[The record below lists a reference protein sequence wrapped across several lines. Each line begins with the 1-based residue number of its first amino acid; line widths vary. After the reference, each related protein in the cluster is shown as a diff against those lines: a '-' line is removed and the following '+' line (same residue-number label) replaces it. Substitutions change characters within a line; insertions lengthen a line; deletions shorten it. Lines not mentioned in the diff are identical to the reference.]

1 MEQGPKSVNIHII
14 SDSRGAGLEKTLS
27 SITRDYNFSVTIRS
41 GATFDILT
49 NIAVAHKENFDY
61 QIIVGGICSITTK
74 EGRYVSY
81 KRNEARK
88 TQLKEQISIIL
99 DTLGTR
105 VSVATI
111 PPTSISKYNA
121 HKHHSQAGESSWLE
135 QQQQLNEELREIN
148 LFIESENHRTGTQQV
163 YLDKASTANS
173 VKRRGDNRTK
183 WQWEHTPSH
192 DSTMAFMQTLL
203 WHAVC
208 KNLYLVS
215 PQMGNKGIYRC
226 FRCATFVCVHLD
238 SSFDRQL
245 CACTMWTNIHPV
257 HPSCVPLKVQPHCYC
272 FVPTRDIT
280 FTSPVALSKPQDI
293 YINCQEVSPHG
304 SQQVVL

>member
-1 MEQGPKSVNIHII
+1 MEQGPKSVNIQII

-88 TQLKEQISIIL
+88 TQLKEQISSIL

-111 PPTSISKYNA
+111 PPASITKYNA
-121 HKHHSQAGESSWLE
+121 HKHHPQAAETSWLE

-148 LFIESENHRTGTQQV
+148 SFIESENHRTGTQQV
-163 YLDKASTANS
+163 YLDKASTAKS

-183 WQWEHTPSH
+183 RATVRAYSFTRLYDGIHADATLKKVWCNKIISAVRKATLAHSDDTSQESSH
-192 DSTMAFMQTLL
+192 EEE
-203 WHAVC
+203 W
-208 KNLYLVS
+208 
-215 PQMGNKGIYRC
+215 
-226 FRCATFVCVHLD
+226 
-238 SSFDRQL
+238 
-245 CACTMWTNIHPV
+245 
-257 HPSCVPLKVQPHCYC
+257 
-272 FVPTRDIT
+272 RDFKRRRI
-280 FTSPVALSKPQDI
+280 
-293 YINCQEVSPHG
+293 
-304 SQQVVL
+304 